1 MEIWNINK
9 FLHINILL
17 FFPLLIKTVVS
28 IKTINFENK
37 ELNLDLS
44 GEQNLYFTIKS
55 QIDLPNYIKVIAIA
69 KLYFDNNRWLYPG
82 IILSYYQEDSTF
94 INRKQLSL
102 NSSDTTIMWLNKE
115 QIKNGFYFSIEC
127 GVKPCD
133 YTFSIIL
140 ENSIKLY
147 LGQKDIEI

>member
-1 MEIWNINK
+1 MEIGNINK

-55 QIDLPNYIKVIAIA
+55 QIDLPNYIKVITIA
-69 KLYFDNNRWLYPG
+69 KLYMHNIRWFYPG

-94 INRKQLSL
+94 TNRKQLSL

-127 GVKPCD
+127 GVK
-133 YTFSIIL
+133 
-140 ENSIKLY
+140 
-147 LGQKDIEI
+147 